1 MVSEIL
7 ILLNVVG
14 FAGICFC
21 VGRLTEI
28 TKQRQYLLAQ
38 LDEQVSE
45 FKKQVA
51 KLSTTTELADLGQ
64 KVADQVKEQIA
75 EELGDAEYRGDN
87 Q

>member
-1 MVSEIL
+1 MENIIL
-7 ILLNVVG
+7 RLLAT
-14 FAGICFC
+14 AGLGAMCYFI
-21 VGRLTEI
+21 GRLDEMA
-28 TKQRQYLLAQ
+28 KQRQYLLAQ

-45 FKKQVA
+45 FKKQLA

-75 EELGDAEYRGDN
+75 EELGDAEHRGDN